1 MSVIVSKKKNF
12 NTRTPTDNNHH
23 RERALVYLLFVS
35 LCLLSLSLSL
45 SLSRFDTTK
54 AARSNFPL
62 SSSECIFPF
71 RVYCDTL
78 KSTASNFFSL
88 DSWTD
93 AAEIYTRAFS
103 ISSDIIIMS
112 PLSSSET
119 QALLNGDEQKR
130 TSKSSSSFTSPLKAA
145 TAIVAVS
152 TSLFATASYS
162 VSGTRGSS
170 SSRLGDLSQREGG
183 VDLFKRAVANLGED
197 ATTTTTA
204 SAIASGSN
212 DKVTLTV
219 GCSHRDVL
227 KRLPFDP
234 EGWDSKVGAKL
245 ITESK
250 SKTFSYEDAIEMKE
264 IGCGKFQTPYKL
276 GSGAKFG
283 FYLYE
288 KANPENYVS
297 DIGGKL
303 VLLEEEEEEEA
314 AIGETAASSSKK
326 KMKKM
331 RPSSSVLKPSATTNT
346 ESSSSTTTD
355 YVAQAVA
362 AEMNAC
368 AFPDFFRVVVGERRE
383 EEARVLEEIGEK
395 ARRRRNRGRGIRGRC
410 G

>member
-1 MSVIVSKKKNF
+1 
-12 NTRTPTDNNHH
+12 
-23 RERALVYLLFVS
+23 
-35 LCLLSLSLSL
+35 
-45 SLSRFDTTK
+45 
-54 AARSNFPL
+54 
-62 SSSECIFPF
+62 
-71 RVYCDTL
+71 
-78 KSTASNFFSL
+78 
-88 DSWTD
+88 
-93 AAEIYTRAFS
+93 
-103 ISSDIIIMS
+103 MS

-119 QALLNGDEQKR
+119 QALLKTNNGDERKR
-130 TSKSSSSFTSPLKAA
+130 TKSSSSFTSPLKAA

-152 TSLFATASYS
+152 TSLFATASYA
-162 VSGTRGSS
+162 VSLGTRGS

-204 SAIASGSN
+204 AVN

-219 GCSHRDVL
+219 GCSHGDVL

-303 VLLEEEEEEEA
+303 LLLEEEEE
-314 AIGETAASSSKK
+314 
-326 KMKKM
+326 
-331 RPSSSVLKPSATTNT
+331 
-346 ESSSSTTTD
+346 
-355 YVAQAVA
+355 
-362 AEMNAC
+362 
-368 AFPDFFRVVVGERRE
+368 
-383 EEARVLEEIGEK
+383 
-395 ARRRRNRGRGIRGRC
+395 
-410 G
+410 

>member
-1 MSVIVSKKKNF
+1 
-12 NTRTPTDNNHH
+12 
-23 RERALVYLLFVS
+23 
-35 LCLLSLSLSL
+35 
-45 SLSRFDTTK
+45 
-54 AARSNFPL
+54 
-62 SSSECIFPF
+62 
-71 RVYCDTL
+71 
-78 KSTASNFFSL
+78 
-88 DSWTD
+88 
-93 AAEIYTRAFS
+93 
-103 ISSDIIIMS
+103 MS

-119 QALLNGDEQKR
+119 QALLKTNGDEQKR
-130 TSKSSSSFTSPLKAA
+130 TKSSSFTSPLKAA

-162 VSGTRGSS
+162 VSLGTRGS

-197 ATTTTTA
+197 ATTTN
-204 SAIASGSN
+204 SN

-303 VLLEEEEEEEA
+303 LLLEEEEGEEA

-331 RPSSSVLKPSATTNT
+331 SPSSSSVLKVP
-346 ESSSSTTTD
+346 
-355 YVAQAVA
+355 
-362 AEMNAC
+362 
-368 AFPDFFRVVVGERRE
+368 
-383 EEARVLEEIGEK
+383 
-395 ARRRRNRGRGIRGRC
+395 
-410 G
+410 

>member
-1 MSVIVSKKKNF
+1 M
-12 NTRTPTDNNHH
+12 
-23 RERALVYLLFVS
+23 
-35 LCLLSLSLSL
+35 
-45 SLSRFDTTK
+45 
-54 AARSNFPL
+54 
-62 SSSECIFPF
+62 
-71 RVYCDTL
+71 
-78 KSTASNFFSL
+78 
-88 DSWTD
+88 
-93 AAEIYTRAFS
+93 
-103 ISSDIIIMS
+103 
-112 PLSSSET
+112 SSSET

-197 ATTTTTA
+197 ATTTTTV
-204 SAIASGSN
+204 GSN

-276 GSGAKFG
+276 GKRREVWFLPVRESEPGELRERYWREVGIARGGRRGGSGDWRNRRVFFEEEDEEDESVFFGFKTVRDDQHGIVVLYYHRLRRASRGGGAKRERKSEG
-283 FYLYE
+283 NL
-288 KANPENYVS
+288 
-297 DIGGKL
+297 
-303 VLLEEEEEEEA
+303 
-314 AIGETAASSSKK
+314 
-326 KMKKM
+326 
-331 RPSSSVLKPSATTNT
+331 
-346 ESSSSTTTD
+346 
-355 YVAQAVA
+355 
-362 AEMNAC
+362 
-368 AFPDFFRVVVGERRE
+368 RVVVGERRE